1 MQTCMHAYMTT
12 CKNTYIDMLHV
23 LRFSLLHNYID
34 KQHMIRRDGLS
45 SWRVILFVPAGM
57 LSGKW
62 VRTMI
67 QQPGMTMNSKLTSS
81 HSMHCRD
88 PLCKNCT
95 CNNKPSRSIELRL
108 GANWLRLKTGMT
120 AIGKAKAKA
129 KAKTHAKGLK
139 LTLEA
144 TTPTPSTTT

>member
-1 MQTCMHAYMTT
+1 MTRWEGELRAIVRRQGQVEW
-12 CKNTYIDMLHV
+12 KVAKDTYV
-23 LRFSLLHNYID
+23 LFAW
-34 KQHMIRRDGLS
+34 KTTRRDGLS